1 VCATRRIGAG
11 MIRFL
16 LAVLLLQSPVAA
28 FAERIQRKPPTATEA
43 ARLASDQAM
52 SDGMLRVGDVIAT
65 DRGFF
70 QFRGYAPDG
79 SPDFSSIPN
88 PFAAPHKR

>member
-1 VCATRRIGAG
+1 MYRIT
-11 MIRFL
+11 IL
-16 LAVLLLQSPVAA
+16 LAFVLLQSPVAA
-28 FAERIQRKPPTATEA
+28 FADRIKRKPPTDIEA

>member
-1 VCATRRIGAG
+1 
-11 MIRFL
+11 MIKFL
-16 LAVLLLQSPVAA
+16 LAFALLQSPVAA
-28 FAERIQRKPPTATEA
+28 FAERIKRKPATDVEA

-70 QFRGYAPDG
+70 QFGGYAPDG

-88 PFAAPHKR
+88 PFAAPHKRRFDNPP

>member
-1 VCATRRIGAG
+1 MYRTVAVFT
-11 MIRFL
+11 
-16 LAVLLLQSPVAA
+16 LALLQSVASA
-28 FAERIQRKPPTATEA
+28 SAERVKRKPPTNTEA
-43 ARLASDQAM
+43 ARIASDQAM

-88 PFAAPHKR
+88 PFAAPKKRPFDNPP

>member
-1 VCATRRIGAG
+1 

-16 LAVLLLQSPVAA
+16 LAVVLLQSPVAA
-28 FAERIQRKPPTATEA
+28 SAERIQRKPPSDIEA